1 MGLVGALFHDQGT
14 SQAVNLVHQHAHELM
29 HHKTGLRHDPG
40 EADQAIFVVGNNI
53 LKHFLV
59 AREVQTLVRLTWGL
73 ILFDVI
79 ETI

>member
-1 MGLVGALFHDQGT
+1 
-14 SQAVNLVHQHAHELM
+14 M

-40 EADQAIFVVGNNI
+40 ETDQTIFVVGNDI

-59 AREVQTLVRLTWGL
+59 TLEIQTLVRLAWRL

-79 ETI
+79 ESI

>member
-1 MGLVGALFHDQGT
+1 
-14 SQAVNLVHQHAHELM
+14 M

-73 ILFDVI
+73 ILFDMI